1 MPGSGHNGLVGTLLG
16 RLVAWIR
23 EGYPTGVPERDY
35 VPLMAL
41 LRRRLTDKE
50 VKQVSRALVRSRTLP
65 ADAIDIG
72 VGITKV
78 TDDMPSPADVQRVR
92 RRLKKKGWP
101 TDFPARAKPV
111 RRAGQAT
118 AKADTSGAAAPGGQF
133 QWDWPDSRAGTAA
146 IASRGQIQWAG
157 LPDPGPAA
165 DAPQT
170 LTPSRRALR

>member
-1 MPGSGHNGLVGTLLG
+1 MTTSPPRLGSVPGSGHNGLVGTLLG

-118 AKADTSGAAAPGGQF
+118 AKADTSGADEAKAAKPNTG
-133 QWDWPDSRAGTAA
+133 R
-146 IASRGQIQWAG
+146 
-157 LPDPGPAA
+157 PGP
-165 DAPQT
+165 DAPRF
-170 LTPSRRALR
+170 SGRRSGRRAR

>member
-1 MPGSGHNGLVGTLLG
+1 MPRPSLRLGPRHPARHNGRVGTSLLA

-23 EGYPTGVPERDY
+23 EGYPSGVPERDY

-50 VKQVSRALVRSRTLP
+50 VKQVSRALVRNRILP
-65 ADAIDIG
+65 ADVIDIG

-101 TDFPARAKPV
+101 TDFPQRAAPL
-111 RRAGQAT
+111 RRPRPPAPAGPEGTRAPG
-118 AKADTSGAAAPGGQF
+118 ADDADTPPAGEPPAP
-133 QWDWPDSRAGTAA
+133 
-146 IASRGQIQWAG
+146 
-157 LPDPGPAA
+157 
-165 DAPQT
+165 
-170 LTPSRRALR
+170 

>member
-1 MPGSGHNGLVGTLLG
+1 MPAPPTRLGSPPDSRHNGRVGTLLA

-50 VKQVSRALVRSRTLP
+50 VKQVSRALVRSRILP

-78 TDDMPSPADVQRVR
+78 TDDVPSPADVQRVR

-101 TDFPARAKPV
+101 TDFPERAKPV
-111 RRAGQAT
+111 RRPHLPKVEDQTGPHA
-118 AKADTSGAAAPGGQF
+118 
-133 QWDWPDSRAGTAA
+133 
-146 IASRGQIQWAG
+146 
-157 LPDPGPAA
+157 PDPPTG
-165 DAPQT
+165 
-170 LTPSRRALR
+170 S